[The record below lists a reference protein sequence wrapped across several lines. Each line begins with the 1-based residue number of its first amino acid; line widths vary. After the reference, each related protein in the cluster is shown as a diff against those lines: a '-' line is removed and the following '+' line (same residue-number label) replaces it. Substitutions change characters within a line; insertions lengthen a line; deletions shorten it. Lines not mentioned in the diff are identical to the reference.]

1 MTTTILLKLFCQD
14 ILVMFVCNYTL
25 CFVPRCI
32 DHSYP
37 SSPLPSP
44 PPHTYTVP
52 VTVSSL
58 VKDAEHVLNIS
69 VLWKVIQ
76 HIIIM
81 QHYVVLCKHTQLV
94 MPRVTRNV
102 EVQVMLLL

>member
-14 ILVMFVCNYTL
+14 ILVMFVCNYTF
-25 CFVPRCI
+25 CFVPWCI
-32 DHSYP
+32 DHSY
-37 SSPLPSP
+37 PSP
-44 PPHTYTVP
+44 PPHTYTAP
-52 VTVSSL
+52 VTVSYL

-94 MPRVTRNV
+94 MPRVTRTV